1 MRPIILLIVT
11 LGLFV
16 HPAFGQDTTKV
27 STIEKVRALDNDVQ
41 ELKDYVKSQKIYIS
55 AGAQN
60 NYEKNYNRMLSMA
73 ELVNELNSTINL
85 IENDKKQSSTFNKI
99 NQANNPSS
107 DILGF
112 KLTDVINTSLDE
124 TLKERNVSPEKA
136 KPVKNIISNLT
147 YGFSSFFPPLQL
159 VSSIISGISAYTDKT
174 IIPYPANLDGKIKH
188 INDIVFKENVSSM
201 DTAFIGTFTR
211 KLGPYISFYVEL
223 NKVNTGFDED
233 LSKFSF
239 FYADFVN
246 DIKQLKGDFEKNTSI
261 QLQNS
266 ITLQV
271 NKIMNYSSS
280 GSREFKHA
288 DYNHKPEITYINEN
302 LETMYEFVKIF
313 NEYSKQYIF
322 LVNRN
327 IDNNKA
333 QLKNALKLPKHNKES
348 ISNLLKKIDEE
359 QVGTE
364 QNPGFITKYNKNIS
378 SITSKIKELK
388 RN

>member
-1 MRPIILLIVT
+1 MKTTVLLIA
-11 LGLFV
+11 LFLV
-16 HPAFGQDTTKV
+16 NYASMSQDTTKV
-27 STIEKVRALDNDVQ
+27 STIEKVRELDNDVQ
-41 ELKDYVKSQKIYIS
+41 ELKDFVKNQKITIS
-55 AGAQN
+55 SGAHQ
-60 NYEKNYNRMLSMA
+60 NYEKNYSRMLSMA
-73 ELVNELNSTINL
+73 ELINELNSTITL

-112 KLTDVINTSLDE
+112 KLTDVINTSFEE
-124 TLKERNVSPEKA
+124 TLKERNITPEKA
-136 KPVKNIISNLT
+136 KPVKNIIGNLV
-147 YGFSSFFPPLQL
+147 YGFSSYFPPLQL
-159 VSSIISGISAYTDKT
+159 VSSIVSSISAYTNT
-174 IIPYPANLDGKIKH
+174 EIIPVSASLDGKIKSVK
-188 INDIVFKENVSSM
+188 DIVFTGLTTSM

-211 KLGPYISFYVEL
+211 KLVPYISFYVEL

-239 FYADFVN
+239 FYTDFVQ
-246 DIKQLKGDFEKNTSI
+246 DIKHLKSDFEKNSTI
-261 QLQNS
+261 QLSGN
-266 ITLQV
+266 ITVQV
-271 NKIMNYSSS
+271 NKLMNYSSS
-280 GSREFKHA
+280 GSKDFNHA
-288 DYNHKPEITYINEN
+288 AYNNKAEIAYINDN

-333 QLKNALKLPKHNKES
+333 QLKNALKLPKHNKEA
-348 ISNLLKKIDEE
+348 ISNLLKKIDDE
-359 QVGTE
+359 QIGTE

>member
-1 MRPIILLIVT
+1 MKFTVLMISLMLISYV
-11 LGLFV
+11 
-16 HPAFGQDTTKV
+16 AICQDTTKV
-27 STIEKVRALDNDVQ
+27 STIEKVRELDNDVQ
-41 ELKDYVKSQKIYIS
+41 ELKDYVKSQKIYTS
-55 AGAQN
+55 TGAQN

-73 ELVNELNSTINL
+73 ELVNELNSTITL

-112 KLTDVINTSLDE
+112 KLTDVINTSLEE
-124 TLKERNVSPEKA
+124 TLKARSISSDKA
-136 KPVKNIISNLT
+136 KPIKNIISNLT

-159 VSSIISGISAYTDKT
+159 VSSIISGISSYTDKV
-174 IIPYPANLDGKIKH
+174 IIPYPANADGKIKH
-188 INDIVFKENVSSM
+188 INDIVFKENISSM

-239 FYADFVN
+239 FYTDFVQ
-246 DIKQLKGDFEKNTSI
+246 DIKQLKSDFEMNTTI
-261 QLQNS
+261 QLQSS

-271 NKIMNYSSS
+271 NKIMSYSLS
-280 GSREFKHA
+280 GGKEFKHA
-288 DYNHKPEITYINEN
+288 DYNNKPEITYVNEN

-333 QLKNALKLPKHNKES
+333 QLKNALKLPRHNKES

-364 QNPGFITKYNKNIS
+364 QYPGFITKYNKNIS